1 MDHLVLHCEI
11 ASALW
16 SAMFSLGLTWV
27 MPRRVLDPSLVGER
41 WEVGLSV

>member
-1 MDHLVLHCEI
+1 VDHLVLHCEI

-16 SAMFSLGLTWV
+16 SAMFSLGLCLEEYWT
-27 MPRRVLDPSLVGER
+27 LSLVGER